1 MGSYSDELK
10 ESFGEIVASLDDLGS
25 LQKDFLTRRWL
36 DQILWMEGAATR
48 AQARYYSLRLV
59 TVVGAVVVPVLIG
72 LNLTGDAGG
81 VVSWV
86 AVGLSLV
93 VATSAA
99 VEEFFNFGQRWRH
112 YRRTVERLKAEG
124 WLFFELVGDYVSENG
139 HAGAFPRFAARV
151 EDLLREDVDVYVTQ
165 VVREKD
171 NASEELAVLDDRG
184 RDDDQPGDGGGVVHS
199 LDQSEGDTSNW
210 WDNERGCGRDRR
222 GRHDPSER
230 AENGGLARPVQ
241 V

>member
-1 MGSYSDELK
+1 MGSYSDEMK
-10 ESFGEIVASLDDLGS
+10 ASFGEIVASLDDLGS

-59 TVVGAVVVPVLIG
+59 TVVGAVVVPVLVG
-72 LNLTGDAGG
+72 LNLSGDVGAA
-81 VVSWV
+81 VAWV

-165 VVREKD
+165 VVREK
-171 NASEELAVLDDRG
+171 E
-184 RDDDQPGDGGGVVHS
+184 
-199 LDQSEGDTSNW
+199 
-210 WDNERGCGRDRR
+210 NEAK
-222 GRHDPSER
+222 S
-230 AENGGLARPVQ
+230 
-241 V
+241 

>member
-72 LNLTGDAGG
+72 LNLNGDADR
-81 VVSWV
+81 VISWV

-165 VVREKD
+165 VVREK
-171 NASEELAVLDDRG
+171 E
-184 RDDDQPGDGGGVVHS
+184 
-199 LDQSEGDTSNW
+199 
-210 WDNERGCGRDRR
+210 NEAK
-222 GRHDPSER
+222 S
-230 AENGGLARPVQ
+230 
-241 V
+241 

>member
-72 LNLTGDAGG
+72 LNLTGDADR
-81 VVSWV
+81 VISWV
-86 AVGLSLV
+86 AIGLSLV

-124 WLFFELVGDYVSENG
+124 WIFFELVGDYVSENG

-171 NASEELAVLDDRG
+171 NQAKS
-184 RDDDQPGDGGGVVHS
+184 
-199 LDQSEGDTSNW
+199 
-210 WDNERGCGRDRR
+210 
-222 GRHDPSER
+222 
-230 AENGGLARPVQ
+230 
-241 V
+241 

>member
-1 MGSYSDELK
+1 MGSDSDELK

-36 DQILWMEGAATR
+36 DQILWMQGAATR

-72 LNLTGDAGG
+72 LNLTGDADR
-81 VVSWV
+81 VISWV

-171 NASEELAVLDDRG
+171 NQAKS
-184 RDDDQPGDGGGVVHS
+184 
-199 LDQSEGDTSNW
+199 
-210 WDNERGCGRDRR
+210 
-222 GRHDPSER
+222 
-230 AENGGLARPVQ
+230 
-241 V
+241 

>member
-72 LNLTGDAGG
+72 LNLTGDVDEA
-81 VVSWV
+81 VSWV

-171 NASEELAVLDDRG
+171 NQAKS
-184 RDDDQPGDGGGVVHS
+184 
-199 LDQSEGDTSNW
+199 
-210 WDNERGCGRDRR
+210 
-222 GRHDPSER
+222 
-230 AENGGLARPVQ
+230 
-241 V
+241 

>member
-1 MGSYSDELK
+1 MGSYSDEMK
-10 ESFGEIVASLDDLGS
+10 QSFGEIVASLDDLGS

-59 TVVGAVVVPVLIG
+59 TVVGAVVVPVLVG
-72 LNLTGDAGG
+72 LNLSGDVGEA
-81 VVSWV
+81 VAWV

-99 VEEFFNFGQRWRH
+99 VEGFFNFGQRWRH

-165 VVREKD
+165 VVREK
-171 NASEELAVLDDRG
+171 E
-184 RDDDQPGDGGGVVHS
+184 
-199 LDQSEGDTSNW
+199 
-210 WDNERGCGRDRR
+210 NEAK
-222 GRHDPSER
+222 S
-230 AENGGLARPVQ
+230 
-241 V
+241 

>member
-72 LNLTGDAGG
+72 LNLTGDADR
-81 VVSWV
+81 VISWV
-86 AVGLSLV
+86 AIGLSLV

-124 WLFFELVGDYVSENG
+124 WLFFELFGDYVSENG

-171 NASEELAVLDDRG
+171 NQAKS
-184 RDDDQPGDGGGVVHS
+184 
-199 LDQSEGDTSNW
+199 
-210 WDNERGCGRDRR
+210 
-222 GRHDPSER
+222 
-230 AENGGLARPVQ
+230 
-241 V
+241 

>member
-1 MGSYSDELK
+1 VGSYSDELK

-72 LNLTGDAGG
+72 LNLTGDADR
-81 VVSWV
+81 VISWV

-171 NASEELAVLDDRG
+171 NQAKS
-184 RDDDQPGDGGGVVHS
+184 
-199 LDQSEGDTSNW
+199 
-210 WDNERGCGRDRR
+210 
-222 GRHDPSER
+222 
-230 AENGGLARPVQ
+230 
-241 V
+241 